1 MLLSRPRNSDK
12 AGIMCLTMPKS
23 PAKAPAGSTPNRRLT
38 SNFHGTEAISSLKRA
53 LNIGLFLAPTAI
65 HLHGDGVKKDIYL
78 SATIQRCL
86 RKLFNDLSRG
96 DATLEQKYFKYFLEV
111 EQGEPKD
118 DVSKVVTEE
127 TYRFE
132 QFLEVWWRQFGLEIE
147 RPISFADK
155 DLTKPI
161 SNYFIDSSHNT
172 YLTGHQWSGKATV
185 ETYKRVLRQGCR
197 CVEIDVWD
205 NDTASSRDKSLAG
218 SSRGIP
224 RSERSQK
231 FTTNTLHTA
240 AAHIKG
246 AMDDKIEQT
255 RQFLGVEKIHS
266 YSPRCSKFDVRGLS
280 PGHGHGFD
288 PGLTE
293 ADADVDA
300 DTDSYERA
308 DSEQRAGRWRT
319 VLPRDEP
326 IVMHGWTFNQ
336 PIGFRKVCKA
346 IREAAFET
354 TRLPI
359 IVSLEVHALADQQ
372 ERMVD
377 IMKEEWAGLLIER
390 PYEACPNGRMP
401 RLEELLGKILVKVK
415 KASLSTESSMGVD
428 SLSPKAMAVD
438 YDSAS
443 GPEDD
448 RSIKRPQPKVP
459 ICENLSNLAVYT
471 HSEHFVN
478 FEASSA
484 KSPSHIYSISEN
496 KILDLWES
504 KRDELF
510 THNRHFFMRAYPK
523 AIRVNSSNPDPSQF
537 WRKGVQMVAMN
548 WQKWD
553 EGMMLNKAM
562 FSGEHGWVLKPAGY
576 RSDDEGNGQ
585 TALTHRVLDLIITVL
600 AGQHIPL
607 PEGMPRQKSHSLRP
621 LVKCE
626 LHVEKVEERSGSPGE
641 GGIKLRPV
649 EWKKQ
654 TSSGR
659 TDHPEFPLKDRE
671 LCFKGIPKAE
681 ESLSFVRFRIEHEE
695 SRLLSLSETLAGWA
709 CIRLDRLATGY
720 RLIPLLD
727 PDGIETKGF
736 LLVKV
741 LKNYRK

>member
-1 MLLSRPRNSDK
+1 
-12 AGIMCLTMPKS
+12 MCFTMPKP
-23 PAKAPAGSTPNRRLT
+23 PAKAPTGSSPNRRHT
-38 SNFHGTEAISSLKRA
+38 FNVHGTEAISALKRA

-65 HLHGDGVKKDIYL
+65 HLHGDGVAGGKKDLYL
-78 SATIQRCL
+78 SATIQRSL
-86 RKLFNDLSRG
+86 RKLFNDLCRG
-96 DATLEQKYFKYFLEV
+96 GTTLDSKSFQNFLEF
-111 EQGEPKD
+111 EQGEAQDKA
-118 DVSKVVTEE
+118 SKVLTED

-132 QFLEVWWRQFGLEIE
+132 QFLEAWWRQFGLEIE
-147 RPISFADK
+147 RPTAFTDK

-172 YLTGHQWSGKATV
+172 YLPGHQWSGKATV
-185 ETYKRVLRQGCR
+185 EMYKRVLRQGCR

-205 NDTASSRDKSLAG
+205 NDTSPSRDKSLVG
-218 SSRGIP
+218 SYRGIP

-231 FTTNTLHTA
+231 FSINTLHTA

-246 AMDDKIEQT
+246 AVDDKIEQT
-255 RQFLGVEKIHS
+255 RHLLGIEKNHS
-266 YSPRCSKFDVRGLS
+266 YSPRCSKFDVSSSS
-280 PGHGHGFD
+280 PGHENGLP
-288 PGLTE
+288 PGLADTE
-293 ADADVDA
+293 ADSDEKADA
-300 DTDSYERA
+300 ER
-308 DSEQRAGRWRT
+308 SAGRRKM

-326 IVMHGWTFNQ
+326 IVMHGFTFNQ
-336 PIGFRKVCKA
+336 PIGFRQVCRA

-354 TRLPI
+354 THLPI
-359 IVSLEVHALADQQ
+359 VVSLEVHALAEQQ

-377 IMKEEWAGLLIER
+377 IMKEEWAGVLIER
-390 PYEACPNGRMP
+390 PHEACPNGTMP
-401 RLEELLGKILVKVK
+401 KLEELLDKILVKVK
-415 KASLSTESSMGVD
+415 KASLSTENLMAAG
-428 SLSPKAMAVD
+428 SLSPRSMAAE
-438 YDSAS
+438 YDTVS
-443 GPEDD
+443 GSEDD
-448 RSIKRPQPKVP
+448 RSAKRPQPKVP

-478 FEASSA
+478 FEASTA
-484 KSPSHIYSISEN
+484 KTPSHIYSISEN
-496 KILDLWES
+496 KILDLWEL

-510 THNRHFFMRAYPK
+510 THNRHYFMRAYPK
-523 AIRVNSSNPDPSQF
+523 AMRFNSSNLDPSQF

-562 FSGEHGWVLKPAGY
+562 FSGEHGWVLKPGGY
-576 RSDDEGNGQ
+576 RSDERENDQ
-585 TALTHRVLDLIITVL
+585 TSPLSHRAFDLIITVL

-626 LHVEKVEERSGSPGE
+626 LHVEKAEERSGSPGE
-641 GGIKLRPV
+641 GGIKPRPI

-659 TDHPEFPLKDRE
+659 SDHPEFGVGNRE
-671 LCFKGIPKAE
+671 LCFKGIPRIE
-681 ESLSFVRFRIEHEE
+681 ESLSFVRFRVEHEE
-695 SRLLSLSETLAGWA
+695 SRFFPLSETFAGWA

-727 PDGIETKGF
+727 LDGVETKGL

-741 LKNYRK
+741 LKNYR